1 MARQITKEL
10 ALRIVAKL
18 GARPSADQRRG
29 AAHDLYDFLVDGVPV
44 AQLSIRRGSSRDIG
58 HDFLPRQLRLGPNQA
73 KRLGQCSISLDGYIA
88 ILRGQGVLPPE
99 EPAAEDEPTE
109 PEPAES

>member
-18 GARPSADQRRG
+18 GARPSADQRSG
-29 AAHDLYDFLVDGVPV
+29 AAHDLYDVVLDGVRV
-44 AQLSIRRGSSRDIG
+44 TTLSIRRGSSRDLG

-73 KRLGQCSISLDGYIA
+73 KRLGQCSISVEQSIA
-88 ILRGQGVLPPE
+88 ILREQGVLPPV
-99 EPAAEDEPTE
+99 EPVAEDEPTE
-109 PEPAES
+109 PEPPEC